1 MKFTNTNNMID
12 KIKKYINLYQE
23 ITKTYSVR
31 ILSSAITYNLIL
43 IIIPLLMLL
52 NIIMNKLGLPILIKE
67 VGYAETEE
75 LIPTIILIINLF
87 WSTSTLV
94 LTFNQT
100 GDTIYYTIKKRGY
113 IRNRI
118 SGFIYFFLVVVFVV
132 ISVVFVFFIN
142 QILKLTD
149 NILLKYFLNFIEF
162 LGNWI
167 SIWLISG
174 FIYKK
179 IIPVKIS
186 FKKSLMTSFW
196 LTIIWYVLTV
206 IFFPILNYFLT
217 NSYSKIYHSLTSVF
231 VIIYYLYILVKVFI
245 MGIIFQYYLYL
256 KEHKNFTKD

>member
-1 MKFTNTNNMID
+1 MID

-23 ITKTYSVR
+23 ITKTYSIR
-31 ILSSAITYNLIL
+31 ILTSAITYNLIL

-52 NIIMNKLGLPILIKE
+52 NIIMKKLGLPVLIRE
-67 VGYAETEE
+67 VGDVEVEG
-75 LIPTIILIINLF
+75 LIPTIILIINLL

-100 GDTIYYTIKKRGY
+100 GDTIYHTVKKRGY

-118 SGFIYFFLVVVFVV
+118 SGFIYFFLVIIFVV
-132 ISVVFVFFIN
+132 ASVIFVFLIN

-149 NILLKYFLNFIEF
+149 SILLKYLLNFIEF

-186 FKKSLMTSFW
+186 FKKTLMTSF
-196 LTIIWYVLTV
+196 LITIIWYLLTV

-256 KEHKNFTKD
+256 KAYKSLTKD